1 MKKIHFTNSNGFTLA
16 EVLVTLGIIGVV
28 AALTMPTLIE
38 NHRKQVLRT
47 QVKKSFSM
55 ISQAYGQAV
64 NTLGYSPNCYYW
76 DDIESHHCVEY
87 GDDNECSKWVLDS
100 SGKEIPAGLMGP
112 REGCKQLADALER
125 NLKIVK
131 KCDDHA
137 YSGGCIPEYKG
148 VDTVVAGNNTDLSD
162 ADVTKQ
168 TTGCLGFRQ
177 NSIYNNSRVYVL
189 ADGTIYGTYGAGGTY
204 YGTPIF
210 FMDVNGKKGP
220 NKWGHDLF
228 TFELDGSLN
237 SELHVA
243 PGGCFIPEEG
253 GTTAAAII
261 SGND

>member
-1 MKKIHFTNSNGFTLA
+1 MKKIHFTNSNAFTLA
-16 EVLVTLGIIGVV
+16 EVLVTLGIIGIV

-64 NTLGYSPNCYYW
+64 NSLGYSPNCYYW
-76 DDIESHHCVEY
+76 ENIESHHCVEY

-100 SGKEIPAGLMGP
+100 SGKEIPAGLIGP

-148 VDTVVAGNNTDLSD
+148 VDTVVAGNNTDLSG

-168 TTGCLGFRQ
+168 TTGCSGFRQ
-177 NSIYNNSRVYVL
+177 NNIYNNSRVYVL
-189 ADGTIYGTYGAGGTY
+189 ADGTIYGTYGAGGAY
-204 YGTPIF
+204 YGVPIF

-228 TFELDGSLN
+228 TFDLKGSLN
-237 SELHVA
+237 SELHVT
-243 PGGCFIPEEG
+243 PGGCFIPEKG